1 MVLSK
6 WEPLAQNERV
16 GTYTLRPVRMC
27 AVRMV
32 KKVAE
37 NFRLFVIET
46 YVIRQISVVY

>member
-1 MVLSK
+1 
-6 WEPLAQNERV
+6 
-16 GTYTLRPVRMC
+16 MC

-46 YVIRQISVVY
+46 YVIRQNLKLLTHSALINDIQYVNENC